1 MDNTSTSELIKNFVG
16 AGVRWLLVLVGGI
29 LVKKG
34 IVSSAQTDLYVQQ
47 LTPVL
52 IGVAMSGA
60 ALAWSLWQKK
70 HSNTKIDV
78 ALTMPPTADRADLE
92 KKVEKLP

>member
-16 AGVRWLLVLVGGI
+16 SGVRWLLVLVGGI

-34 IVSSAQTDLYVQQ
+34 ITSSEQTDLYVQQ

-52 IGVAMSGA
+52 IGVAMSGV

-70 HSNTKIDV
+70 HANTKVDV
-78 ALTMPPTADRADLE
+78 ALTLPAGADRADLE